1 MATSTGNRNR
11 LILLLIAGIPL
22 TMILAAS
29 WLWYFVM
36 RGDLD
41 LVAILG
47 TANRGTLVQPPRQI
61 TDVRIL
67 ERDGYEFQLTDLE
80 PRWTFIVPHSGDSCG
95 PDCEQTLYFTRQIH
109 VAMGK
114 DFPRIR
120 RLYVGDQSPTATTL
134 AVATLSDGEALP
146 ESFTDYLETE
156 QRGLLPLQVGS
167 QDFDAL
173 FPEYEL
179 DSRLW
184 YLADPS
190 GWIMMS
196 YNPDVTYKDVISDLK
211 FLLKN
216 ASD

>member
-95 PDCEQTLYFTRQIH
+95 PDCEQTLYF
-109 VAMGK
+109 
-114 DFPRIR
+114 
-120 RLYVGDQSPTATTL
+120 
-134 AVATLSDGEALP
+134 
-146 ESFTDYLETE
+146 
-156 QRGLLPLQVGS
+156 
-167 QDFDAL
+167 
-173 FPEYEL
+173 
-179 DSRLW
+179 
-184 YLADPS
+184 
-190 GWIMMS
+190 
-196 YNPDVTYKDVISDLK
+196 N
-211 FLLKN
+211 
-216 ASD
+216 